1 MGRQGRR
8 MSRHSF
14 DPDIA
19 AQVGLNAA
27 VIYQNVLWWC
37 EKNAANGDNIHDGK
51 AWTYNS
57 VAAFAVLFPYL
68 TAKQIRTAL
77 DSLIEKGLVMVG
89 NYNKDAR
96 DRTRW
101 YAITRQL
108 DLPQRASTF
117 AQEGAPLPVSKPVIN
132 EEKIPPTPT
141 AAAPSIIKARLPEG
155 WWMTEDDM
163 KYAQDMQIHY
173 DDIKEIA
180 DDFYGYWAERTD
192 ASGKKSAR
200 GWSQAW
206 RNRCRD
212 IAPQY
217 RRNRNAQP
225 SRADA
230 TLQAIAFAG
239 RAGRAP
245 SEDSF

>member
-1 MGRQGRR
+1 

-132 EEKIPPTPT
+132 EEKIPPTPKGDDV
-141 AAAPSIIKARLPEG
+141 PSIIRARLPDG
-155 WWMTEDDM
+155 WAPTDDDM
-163 KYAQDMQIHY
+163 GYARSMQIHP

-180 DDFYGYWAERTD
+180 DDFYGYWSERTD

-217 RRNRNAQP
+217 RRNRGMAV
-225 SRADA
+225 
-230 TLQAIAFAG
+230 QAVAG
-239 RAGRAP
+239 RGGHGGGIAGAAARRRLA
-245 SEDSF
+245 DQV